1 MNSDSYNTL
10 DETLFILN
18 EKNKKIPKT
27 FIKKTVNKYLD
38 KEYKIDKI
46 NELLFFQRA
55 MVHRSYLVRDPNYEG
70 KKSKID
76 RDREKDKEIEP
87 IADPNKALS
96 LQEAS
101 YERLEFLG
109 DSVIH
114 LIVADYL
121 FHRYENQDEG
131 FMTKLR
137 TRIENKE
144 FLAKL
149 GLLIGL
155 DEYVLI
161 SRRMEKHDA
170 RTKNPSI
177 MEDCFEAFIGALYKN
192 FGFKLCQNFIVNLLE
207 KEVDFVEFLKTEV
220 NHKDTLLQY
229 YHKQKWNDPQ
239 YGMTD
244 YSGPDHKKMFTMYVS
259 DKDGK
264 PFAYGIGLSKKKG
277 EQMAAKNALI
287 KYGLIEDEN
296 DNNDNDDDVE
306 SVDSDLSL
314 SDMEI
319 IDE

>member
-1 MNSDSYNTL
+1 MNSDSCDMR

-38 KEYKIDKI
+38 KEYKIDNI
-46 NELLFFQRA
+46 NDLLFFQMA

-70 KKSKID
+70 KKSKIM
-76 RDREKDKEIEP
+76 RDREKDKEMEP
-87 IADPNKALS
+87 IADPKKALP
-96 LQEAS
+96 LQKTS

-114 LIVADYL
+114 LIVANYL
-121 FHRYENQDEG
+121 FHRYEKQDEG

-155 DEYVLI
+155 DQYVLI

-170 RTKNPSI
+170 RKKNPSI

-192 FGFKLCQNFIVNLLE
+192 YGFILCQNFIVNLLE
-207 KEVDFVEFLKTEV
+207 KEVDFVELLNTEV

-229 YHKQKWNDPQ
+229 YHKKKWNDPK
-239 YGMTD
+239 YSMANN
-244 YSGPDHKKMFTMYVS
+244 SGPDHKKMFMMYVS

-264 PFAYGIGLSKKKG
+264 PFTYGIGLNKKKG

-287 KYGLIEDEN
+287 KYGLIKKEN
-296 DNNDNDDDVE
+296 NNDSQDDDIE
-306 SVDSDLSL
+306 SVDSDLTL